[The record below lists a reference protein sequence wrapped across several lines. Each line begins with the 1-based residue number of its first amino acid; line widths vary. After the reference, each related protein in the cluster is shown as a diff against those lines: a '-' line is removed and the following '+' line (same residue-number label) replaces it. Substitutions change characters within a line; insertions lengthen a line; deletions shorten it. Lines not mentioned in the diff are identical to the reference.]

1 VHQKFTELVISEERR
16 VISNIISVLH
26 RENGGM
32 QTEALFDGVSG
43 EEGPV
48 FSKLVSPEHD
58 PQGVAVQQDARA
70 LNQNILVLGYGEHA
84 CG

>member
-1 VHQKFTELVISEERR
+1 MILEEGR
-16 VISNIISVLH
+16 VTSNIIICVLH
-26 RENGGM
+26 RENGGV
-32 QTEALFDGVSG
+32 QKEAFFDRVSR

-48 FSKLVSPEHD
+48 FSKLMSPEHV

-70 LNQNILVLGYGEHA
+70 LNQNVLVLGYGEDA